1 MHNRNPELR
10 PRRGRR
16 VVLLFLIL
24 LTIVVF
30 ARIASS
36 AEGATEP
43 RAAHATLRVGSTQS
57 PVTGSVSLRLEE
69 PGGLV
74 QGGSTLHRTIALLGL
89 RPGSAS
95 VEIGWEARL
104 DGALAAEGRRVM
116 ASHGGASRLALSIP
130 LPALTRPAGLDLKVE
145 AREAGEFAGE
155 ASFPFLV
162 YPGGSGGTMADLF
175 ARARVALYDPEDRAA
190 PALAAL
196 GLRPERFASFE
207 GLALYKGDLIVIG
220 PGGFSRGREA
230 LGPILAALARSGR
243 RLLLLEQTTLPG
255 TLSGDLRLWPS
266 YNRTPGASALVVPEH
281 PVLRGLPPESVAS
294 YVADGGPSLRPLLPP
309 TRGNFRIISEMR
321 VKTGPAWQE
330 GVTLLEL
337 PIGSGTVLAAQ
348 ASLCADFSAKPQ
360 ARLVLANALAY
371 LLGEGRGLKRAFVY
385 GNSLEDLP
393 ACLARLAPGAP
404 RVPPGFAGVEILLV
418 AGDWRAPRLAAA
430 SGLPPLA
437 DVARYLREGGTV
449 LLLNPQPLALDYL
462 QAVAGAP
469 VYFEPAGEAGAQ
481 AAPVSSLFQGISPD
495 DLGLVGRE
503 RQAGFRVRSMPGWVD
518 VEPLLITPGI
528 VQYRVGRGTLV
539 ALSLPDVSDCAAPR
553 TSSLLA
559 RLLTNLGVPL
569 ADMAG
574 IDSDAM
580 SLFDE

>member
-1 MHNRNPELR
+1 MRIRPLLAMARRPWSLSHWPASRPPPIFAAVTGPTLLHNCNPELR

-24 LTIVVF
+24 LAIVVF

-43 RAAHATLRVGSTQS
+43 RAAHATLRVASTQS

-89 RPGSAS
+89 RRGSAS
-95 VEIGWEARL
+95 GEIGWEARL

-162 YPGGSGGTMADLF
+162 YPRESGGTMSDLF
-175 ARARVALYDPEDRAA
+175 VRARVALYDPEDRAA

-230 LGPILAALARSGR
+230 LGPILAAR
-243 RLLLLEQTTLPG
+243 
-255 TLSGDLRLWPS
+255 
-266 YNRTPGASALVVPEH
+266 ALVVPEH

-348 ASLCADFSAKPQ
+348 ASLCADFSTRPQ

-437 DVARYLREGGTV
+437 DVARYLREGGTI
-449 LLLNPQPLALDYL
+449 LLLNPQPLALGYL

-503 RQAGFRVRSMPGWVD
+503 RQAGVRVRSMPGWVD
-518 VEPLLITPGI
+518 VEPLLNTPGI
-528 VQYRVGRGTLV
+528 VQYRLGRGTLV
-539 ALSLPDVSDCAAPR
+539 ALSLPDVNDCAAPR